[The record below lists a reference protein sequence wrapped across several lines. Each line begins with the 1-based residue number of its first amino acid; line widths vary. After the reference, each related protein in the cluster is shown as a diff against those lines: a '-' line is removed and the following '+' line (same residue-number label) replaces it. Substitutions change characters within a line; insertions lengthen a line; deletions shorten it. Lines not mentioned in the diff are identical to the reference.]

1 MKKPADMFALPYQQM
16 IDDRYIFKRKKNQQV
31 EPPTPA
37 PKLPSSDAHS
47 HTSEEK
53 LPTQKSET
61 D

>member
-1 MKKPADMFALPYQQM
+1 MFALPYQQM